1 MSGNS
6 DSGILETLYS
16 LLFLNFKKRD
26 RIIKIVFTNLI
37 NNMYELVMDGRDTM
51 KENIRQEE
59 LLVAYLSIWN
69 NRKVTDGGGR
79 EVLSE
84 LIRRELLDENAH
96 PRARKPV
103 LEKFYLCIKRV
114 MESTLSE
121 EMKNAIVM
129 LYITELERL

>member
-6 DSGILETLYS
+6 DSGILETIYS
-16 LLFLNFKKRD
+16 LLFLNFLLRN
-26 RIIKIVFTNLI
+26 RNIKLVFTNLI
-37 NNMYELVMDGRDTM
+37 KNMYKLVMDGRDNM
-51 KENIRQEE
+51 KDNVRQEAVLE
-59 LLVAYLSIWN
+59 AYLSLWN
-69 NRKVTDGGGR
+69 NRKVPDGGGR

-114 MESTLSE
+114 MGSALSE
-121 EMKNAIVM
+121 EMKNAIVIS
-129 LYITELERL
+129 YVTELERL

>member
-1 MSGNS
+1 
-6 DSGILETLYS
+6 
-16 LLFLNFKKRD
+16 
-26 RIIKIVFTNLI
+26 
-37 NNMYELVMDGRDTM
+37 M
-51 KENIRQEE
+51 KENVRQEE
-59 LLVAYLSIWN
+59 LLEAYLSIWN

-84 LIRRELLDENAH
+84 LIRRELLDENSH

-114 MESTLSE
+114 MESSLSE

-129 LYITELERL
+129 AYITELKDYDFRL

>member
-1 MSGNS
+1 
-6 DSGILETLYS
+6 
-16 LLFLNFKKRD
+16 
-26 RIIKIVFTNLI
+26 
-37 NNMYELVMDGRDTM
+37 MYKLVMDGRDIM
-51 KENIRQEE
+51 KENVRQEE

-114 MESTLSE
+114 MESSLSE
-121 EMKNAIVM
+121 EMKNAIVVA
-129 LYITELERL
+129 YITELERL

>member
-1 MSGNS
+1 
-6 DSGILETLYS
+6 
-16 LLFLNFKKRD
+16 
-26 RIIKIVFTNLI
+26 
-37 NNMYELVMDGRDTM
+37 M
-51 KENIRQEE
+51 KENVRQEE
-59 LLVAYLSIWN
+59 LLEAYLSIWN
-69 NRKVTDGGGR
+69 NRKVTDGGGK

-121 EMKNAIVM
+121 EMKNSIV
-129 LYITELERL
+129 LVYITELERL

>member
-1 MSGNS
+1 M
-6 DSGILETLYS
+6 YS
-16 LLFLNFKKRD
+16 LLFEFFKRY
-26 RIIKIVFTNLI
+26 RIIQVVFTNLI
-37 NNMYELVMDGRDTM
+37 INMYKLVMDGRDYM
-51 KENIRQEE
+51 KENVRQEA
-59 LLVAYLSIWN
+59 LLEAYLSIWN

-114 MESTLSE
+114 MESSLSE
-121 EMKNAIVM
+121 EKKNAIAMAYVN
-129 LYITELERL
+129 ELERL

>member
-1 MSGNS
+1 
-6 DSGILETLYS
+6 
-16 LLFLNFKKRD
+16 
-26 RIIKIVFTNLI
+26 
-37 NNMYELVMDGRDTM
+37 MYELVMDGRDTM

-69 NRKVTDGGGR
+69 NRRVTDGGGR
-79 EVLSE
+79 EVLTE

-114 MESTLSE
+114 MESPLSE